1 MSEYFNFE
9 RLLYFVPKV
18 LSALPTTLL
27 IVLVA
32 TVGGLIIG
40 MILAFVRIEKIPVLS
55 QIALIIVSFLRGTPI
70 IIQMFIVYYGLPLL
84 LQGINIDI
92 MWWDKIYF
100 VFVTYALNTAAF
112 FSEIIRSS
120 VQSVPKSQREAAAS
134 AGLTKLQTYRRIVI
148 PQSVSIAIPSLG
160 MSMTGLLQDTSL
172 AFTLGIL
179 DVIGRVRALGAIT
192 SHVLEGY
199 IVAACIFV
207 ILSIGLEKLFG
218 WLERKTTYR
227 TALASA

>member
-1 MSEYFNFE
+1 MSEYFSFE
-9 RLLYFVPKV
+9 RLLYFIPKV

-32 TVGGLIIG
+32 TAGGLALGLIFALVRVEKVPVFNQ
-40 MILAFVRIEKIPVLS
+40 LAIV
-55 QIALIIVSFLRGTPI
+55 AVSFLRGTPI
-70 IIQMFIVYYGLPLL
+70 IIQMFIVYYGLPLV
-84 LQGINIDI
+84 LQSIGVDI
-92 MWWDKIYF
+92 MWWDKIYYI
-100 VFVTYALNTAAF
+100 FVTYALNTAAF

-120 VQSVPKSQREAAAS
+120 VLSVPKQQRDAAAAS
-134 AGLTKLQTYRRIVI
+134 GLTKLQTYRRIVL
-148 PQSVSIAIPSLG
+148 PQSIAIAIPSMG

-207 ILSIGLEKLFG
+207 LLSIGLEKLFG

-227 TALASA
+227 SALASA

>member
-9 RLLYFVPKV
+9 RLLYFIPKV

-32 TVGGLIIG
+32 TAGGLALG
-40 MILAFVRIEKIPVLS
+40 MVLAFVRIEKVPVLS
-55 QIALIIVSFLRGTPI
+55 QISLVAVSFLRGTPI
-70 IIQMFIVYYGLPLL
+70 IIQMFIVYYGLPMLL
-84 LQGINIDI
+84 MGIGIDI
-92 MWWDKIYF
+92 MGWDKIYYI
-100 VFVTYALNTAAF
+100 FVTYALNTAAF

-120 VQSVPKSQREAAAS
+120 VLSVPMAQRDASAAS
-134 AGLTKLQTYRRIVI
+134 GLTKLETYRRIII
-148 PQSVSIAIPSLG
+148 PQSIAIAIPSLG

-199 IVAACIFV
+199 IVAACIF
-207 ILSIGLEKLFG
+207 ILLSACLEKLFG
-218 WLERKTTYR
+218 WLERRTTYR
-227 TALASA
+227 TAIAVA